1 MIYLSVWAHIMATFA
16 RGPCSKHSVFTNVSR
31 LCGASIS
38 IAVAPIS
45 SSFAWEWSQMA
56 ETKNSTER
64 SGCLKHFGA
73 TVVPRF
79 PTKSH
84 MILKYTKDLVL
95 GGLLKN
101 VADIIQSDSKSAN
114 LTVIYKSHGVMEFPF
129 PDDFFFEGSTSQGRH
144 QGGVSDHWSNFMFRA
159 PKSEKIS
166 NRHRHT

>member
-1 MIYLSVWAHIMATFA
+1 MIYLSIWAHIMATFA
-16 RGPCSKHSVFTNVSR
+16 RGPCSKHNVFTNVCR

-64 SGCLKHFGA
+64 SGCLKHCGA

-84 MILKYTKDLVL
+84 MILKII
-95 GGLLKN
+95 LKIWSWEGC
-101 VADIIQSDSKSAN
+101 VSECWRYYPVSKSAN
-114 LTVIYKSHGVMEFPF
+114 LTVIYKSHGVMECPF
-129 PDDFFFEGSTSQGRH
+129 PDDFFLEGSTDRPHKGVTRVGFPIIEVASGPQGP
-144 QGGVSDHWSNFMFRA
+144 QVWKN
-159 PKSEKIS
+159 I
-166 NRHRHT
+166 